1 MISLPEVLS
10 PCQQLRELGKGD
22 GATDDLEGGQ
32 GLPRWEADGDKRPS
46 SQRNVI
52 NDLTERQRG
61 KEVLT
66 QVTLE
71 EKWSV

>member
-1 MISLPEVLS
+1 M
-10 PCQQLRELGKGD
+10 
-22 GATDDLEGGQ
+22 
-32 GLPRWEADGDKRPS
+32 
-46 SQRNVI
+46 I

-71 EKWSV
+71 KKVECLRLKAKGIACELHVEKTHRWPRGT